1 MGEIFL
7 FLYLGNESATFSK
20 DVILKIFFFR
30 IGRGL
35 GVNVEFFVSFSI
47 FFWVYTGEKK
57 KRKDI
62 LFFFLSLQIPFEMK
76 GMSEKRKKVFKE
88 IKI

>member
-35 GVNVEFFVSFSI
+35 GVNVGFFVSFSI
-47 FFWVYTGEKK
+47 FFGSGYIQARRRNVKIFY
-57 KRKDI
+57 
-62 LFFFLSLQIPFEMK
+62 FFFSFFANPI
-76 GMSEKRKKVFKE
+76 
-88 IKI
+88 